1 MIIEKINGTMTDSLE
16 LTVASAV
23 PARLTALVNAKN
35 ESTNNRPR
43 NKPNITTSVEKW
55 DSK

>member
-1 MIIEKINGTMTDSLE
+1 MSGTITDNLE

-35 ESTNNRPR
+35 DSTNNKPR
-43 NKPNITTSVEKW
+43 NKPNITTTVEKW